1 MIETALIGSLLGKE
15 VICQTISNTT
25 KSAYNGISGL
35 MTNNDFIF
43 KDILEKLDI
52 CEKVGLINSLMKQLE
67 NKDINDTINLSL
79 HGLHNIIDKINK
91 EIETINKQISDHKQK
106 WFSSIRGAEYVKTV
120 NKLVIHKRIMDE
132 RLDILLK
139 LLNMDKNLIN
149 N

>member
-1 MIETALIGSLLGKE
+1 MIETAIIGSLLGKE

-35 MTNNDFIF
+35 MINNDFIF
-43 KDILEKLDI
+43 KNILEQLDI
-52 CEKVGLINSLMKQLE
+52 CEKVGLINTLMKQLD
-67 NKDINDTINLSL
+67 NKDISDTINLSL

-91 EIETINKQISDHKQK
+91 EIDLINLQIKEHKLK
-106 WFSSIRGAEYVKTV
+106 WLSSLRGAEYTKTV
-120 NKLVIHKRIMDE
+120 NKLVIHKKIMDE

-139 LLNMDKNLIN
+139 LLNMDKKLIN